1 MQLGNHIELPGIRGA
16 TNLVCDIPAPETS
29 RRVKIYLVP
38 ETLSADRYYVSVI
51 PAGARESVP
60 PSRAKDT
67 VLLADFSQDDE
78 GNVTINFIHEEIKN
92 A

>member
-1 MQLGNHIELPGIRGA
+1 MQLGNHIELPGVRGA
-16 TNLVCDIPAPETS
+16 ADLACDIDAPETS

-38 ETLSADRYYVSVI
+38 EALSADRYYVSVI
-51 PAGARESVP
+51 PAGALESVP

-67 VLLADFSQDDE
+67 VLLADFSQDDDGE
-78 GNVTINFIHEEIKN
+78 VTINFIHEEINN